1 MASQPAGDHNGIM
14 DNAAIVSETGH
25 PDQDEIGG
33 SEDETFIVDVLHLEL
48 GMSKIFIDL
57 LFKMI
62 FCSPP
67 YGTYA
72 GRSWLLYD
80 QIPPSLVENSHTTT
94 LQPIWHDPHNSWLF
108 LVWKHLNTTWS
119 TTPSGYRWYQGV

>member
-1 MASQPAGDHNGIM
+1 MASRPAGDHNGII

-33 SEDETFIVDVLHLEL
+33 SEDEKTFAVDVLHLQL
-48 GMSKIFIDL
+48 CMSKTFIERVL
-57 LFKMI
+57 LKMV
-62 FCSPP
+62 CSPP

-72 GRSWLLYD
+72 ERSWLLND

-94 LQPIWHDPHNSWLF
+94 LQPIWHDPHNNHTGSEQ
-108 LVWKHLNTTWS
+108 
-119 TTPSGYRWYQGV
+119 PE

>member
-1 MASQPAGDHNGIM
+1 MASQPAGGHNGIM

-33 SEDETFIVDVLHLEL
+33 SEDETFIVDVLHLE
-48 GMSKIFIDL
+48 MCISKIFIERV

-62 FCSPP
+62 CSPPP

-94 LQPIWHDPHNSWLF
+94 LQPIWHDPHNS
-108 LVWKHLNTTWS
+108 
-119 TTPSGYRWYQGV
+119 